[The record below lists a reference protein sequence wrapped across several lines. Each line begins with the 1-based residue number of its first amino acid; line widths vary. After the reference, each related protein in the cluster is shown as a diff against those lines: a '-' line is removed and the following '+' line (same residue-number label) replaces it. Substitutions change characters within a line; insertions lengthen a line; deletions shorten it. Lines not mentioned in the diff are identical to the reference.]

1 MFKISKN
8 VFPSW
13 RCTFNFEGGFMFHLP
28 DYFYYPLVWLTFIL
42 VALVFV
48 NLIYSISL
56 SIFGLKRPKR
66 DYEIVPDQKK
76 FLFLVPAHNEEAV
89 IGPTIESLIS
99 QNYSPELYDIVV
111 IADNCTDRTVE
122 IIQSYERAHAF
133 INTSAPD
140 EPRGKPHAIAKYVS
154 TNNWREYDYIAFI
167 DADNIVD
174 KNYLREM
181 NSQLVAHPELTV
193 SQGYLGIKNVAT
205 SITASGYAAAYFVA
219 NRATQYANYRLG
231 WNIAIGGTG
240 FVLNTNYLAEKGWN
254 PRSYTEDFELQVELS
269 MEGEKSG
276 WNHFAIVHDEK
287 PNSFVASHHQR
298 TRWAQ
303 GHWFVAFST
312 TWRQIKSIFHSKGL
326 IEVLNKCQTLTYSY
340 SMARPVLFLFI
351 ILVGVIDIRLLQYLP
366 KFFSLISFWVVI
378 EILNYFILPT
388 VYFLQEAKEY
398 FDDYKGFF
406 RKLLFFIRLIIAFIW
421 NSITYM
427 LAQVVGF
434 FTCFKPQNNWRKT
447 VHNATFDRA

>member
-1 MFKISKN
+1 
-8 VFPSW
+8 
-13 RCTFNFEGGFMFHLP
+13 MFHLP
-28 DYFYYPLVWLTFIL
+28 DYLYYLLVCIAWISL
-42 VALVFV
+42 VLIFT
-48 NLIYSISL
+48 NLLYFTSL
-56 SIFGLKRPKR
+56 SILGLKRPKK

-181 NSQLVAHPELTV
+181 NSQLVARPEWTV
-193 SQGYLGIKNVAT
+193 IQGYLGIKNIAT
-205 SITASGYAAAYFVA
+205 SITATGYAGTYFIV
-219 NRATQYANYRLG
+219 NRAIQYANHRLG
-231 WNIAIGGTG
+231 WNAAIGGTG

-269 MEGEKSG
+269 IAGEKSG
-276 WNHFAIVHDEK
+276 WNYFAIVYDEK

-298 TRWAQ
+298 TRWSQ
-303 GHWFVAFST
+303 GHWYVAFST
-312 TWRQIKSIFHSKGL
+312 TRRQIKSIFDSKGL
-326 IEVLNKCQTLTYSY
+326 IEVLSKCQTLVYSY
-340 SMARPVLFLFI
+340 GMIRPVAFLLIF
-351 ILVGVIDIRLLQYLP
+351 LLGVIDFRLFQYLP
-366 KFFSLISFWVVI
+366 ELFSLLFFWLLM
-378 EILNYFILPT
+378 EIFNFIIMPT
-388 VYFLQEAKEY
+388 VYFLQEGKEY
-398 FDDYKGFF
+398 FADYRSFW
-406 RKLLFFIRLIIAFIW
+406 RKLLFFFRLIISYFW
-421 NSITYM
+421 TSLTYV

-434 FTCFKPQNNWRKT
+434 FTWFRPQNKWRKT